1 MSERT
6 TMASTTSASPKALLA
21 WWQQRPP
28 REQAL
33 LLAAT
38 WLVGLTLLWN
48 LLLDPA
54 WQSLRTF
61 DSRHLALEQQH
72 QRMVQ
77 LQAQAKSLQ
86 AMPAL
91 EPAAAQQALQ
101 ASVRTS
107 LGPQASVQVQGN
119 IATVTL
125 QGVRP
130 EALAQWLAGTRST
143 ARLAPFEANLQR
155 GPQGWSG
162 SLRIRLGPA

>member
-1 MSERT
+1 MVR
-6 TMASTTSASPKALLA
+6 TTSAPPKALLA

-33 LLAAT
+33 LLAAA
-38 WLVGLTLLWN
+38 WLVGLTLLWSM
-48 LLLDPA
+48 LLGPA
-54 WQSLRTF
+54 WRSLHTF
-61 DSRHLALEQQH
+61 DDRHFAMEQQY
-72 QRMVQ
+72 QRMLQ

-130 EALAQWLAGTRST
+130 EALAQWLARTRST

-162 SLRIRLGPA
+162 SLRIRLGAA

>member
-1 MSERT
+1 
-6 TMASTTSASPKALLA
+6 MARPSAPPTKALQA

-33 LLAAT
+33 MLAAV
-38 WLVGLTLLWN
+38 WLVGLTLLWS
-48 LLLDPA
+48 LLLAPA
-54 WQSLRTF
+54 WRSLRSF
-61 DSRHLALEQQH
+61 DTRYLALEQQH
-72 QRMVQ
+72 QRMLQ

-101 ASVRTS
+101 SSLRNS
-107 LGPQASVQVQGN
+107 LGAQASMQVQGN

-130 EALAQWLAGTRST
+130 EALAQWLARTRST
-143 ARLAPFEANLQR
+143 ARLTPFEAKLQR